1 MFDRGSGAAVRVRV
15 RTTRDVCGARQ
26 RAAAAIGWAD
36 LHPPSLPPA
45 AILCVRWLR
54 VGEMIG
60 APHDLASRRR
70 FEGALRSTLD
80 QRARRAMRP
89 ADGPVE
95 AGETVLFDDRAE
107 LLSCLARDW
116 MDGRAGDRWWWRTM
130 LRARVTL
137 DLVVN
142 TWIDAGPHIVPAFER
157 LAAIGRADVFASTLD
172 SRHVRA
178 LVAAM
183 SRAHGGAAAADLA
196 AGGSQAGRT
205 EDVRRPIDVNRIATI
220 AGEVTAI
227 AARGAAAGAPLR
239 RDQRALVVL
248 ASVIR
253 QRPSLVWRPRFVD
266 AFNHALDAMEPSAEI
281 PPDVVPVAHAAPRR
295 DREYGEMRPARPADT
310 GDWPETRPPMPASP
324 ARQAIPDSPRSHDAA
339 WPAGNREGDVAA
351 DPAATIETEAPIGP
365 PSDGGPGLPQTSSST
380 RTSPVASSS
389 AAPFTETPLG
399 GMFYLLNVVIALRLY
414 GDFTMPQRRG
424 LSLSPW
430 DLLALAAE
438 HWLGGPLDAST
449 AGLLARLAGR
459 APDER
464 PGERFWTRDRVA
476 RWVPRLVRRINARVA
491 RGLGEPAG
499 TNVAWRL
506 LGHRARVYVTAAH
519 VDVMF
524 DLESLPIA
532 IRLAGFDRDPGW
544 IPASGRIVAFHYS

>member
-15 RTTRDVCGARQ
+15 RTTRDVCGARH
-26 RAAAAIGWAD
+26 RAAVAIGWAD
-36 LHPPSLPPA
+36 LHPPSLAPA
-45 AILCVRWLR
+45 AILCVRWMR
-54 VGEMIG
+54 VGETIG

-80 QRARRAMRP
+80 ERARSATRP
-89 ADGPVE
+89 ADEPAEG
-95 AGETVLFDDRAE
+95 GDTVLFDDRAE

-116 MDGRAGDRWWWRTM
+116 MDGRAADRWWWRTM
-130 LRARVTL
+130 LRARATL

-157 LAAIGRADVFASTLD
+157 LAAIGRADGFASTLD
-172 SRHVRA
+172 PRHVRA
-178 LVAAM
+178 LGAAM
-183 SRAHGGAAAADLA
+183 SRAHGGASAAILLV
-196 AGGSQAGRT
+196 GGQAGRM
-205 EDVRRPIDVNRIATI
+205 EEVRRPIDSNRIATI
-220 AGEVTAI
+220 ADEVIAI
-227 AARGAAAGAPLR
+227 AARSAASPPLR
-239 RDQRALVVL
+239 RDQRALVAL

-253 QRPSLVWRPRFVD
+253 HRPSLVWQPRFVD
-266 AFNHALDAMEPSAEI
+266 AFNDALDAMAPGAEV
-281 PPDVVPVAHAAPRR
+281 PPVVVPVVPAAPRR
-295 DREYGEMRPARPADT
+295 DRERGETQTATPADT
-310 GDWPETRPPMPASP
+310 GDRQETRAPKPASP
-324 ARQAIPDSPRSHDAA
+324 TGQVIPDSPRSHDAA
-339 WPAGNREGDVAA
+339 RPVADREGYVAA
-351 DPAATIETEAPIGP
+351 DPAATNHVEAPIGSP
-365 PSDGGPGLPQTSSST
+365 PDVGPRSPQESSST
-380 RTSPVASSS
+380 RPSPAAPSSVP
-389 AAPFTETPLG
+389 PFTETPLG
-399 GMFYLLNVVIALRLY
+399 GVFYLLNVVIALRLY

-430 DLLALAAE
+430 DLLALVAE
-438 HWLGGPLDAST
+438 HWLGGPLDATT

-464 PGERFWTRDRVA
+464 PGERFLTRDRLA

-499 TNVAWRL
+499 TNVASRL
-506 LGHRARVYVTAAH
+506 LAHRARVYVTAAH

-532 IRLAGFDRDPGW
+532 IRLAGLDRDPGW